1 MFERLRIEG
10 AALAERAARRRRRAL
25 AESLGAEAPA
35 GVRVSEDGESV
46 VLAGR
51 GLRRRFALE
60 PALRWL
66 IPGQARDERGRG
78 R

>member
-1 MFERLRIEG
+1 MFERLRLHG
-10 AALAERAARRRRRAL
+10 AALAEKAARRRRREL
-25 AESLGAEAPA
+25 AEALGAEAPA
-35 GVRVSEDGESV
+35 GVRAIEEEGAVALE
-46 VLAGR
+46 GR

-66 IPGQARDERGRG
+66 PAGRM